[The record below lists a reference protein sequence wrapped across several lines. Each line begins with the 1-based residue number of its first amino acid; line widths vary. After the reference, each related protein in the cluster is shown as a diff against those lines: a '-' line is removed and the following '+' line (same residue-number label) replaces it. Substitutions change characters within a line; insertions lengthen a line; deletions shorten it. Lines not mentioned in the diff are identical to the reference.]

1 MSISILSFKTVCVPL
16 ILMVFLMTMGCTAT
30 PPKPE
35 ETIPVTSIP
44 PATTSPAPAPTS
56 DSGQSA
62 DNVQLSGN
70 VYGLSTDPLRGIDI
84 IVFSVSSPSQASAV
98 DLTRMEIVFSATG
111 SDPVTLTR
119 GLRSTTGTFT
129 AIRGGNTVT
138 TLHPGDLVEI
148 SFPVK
153 TVAGGSTVN
162 IELRPQGRAVVPITR
177 TVPAMI
183 SSTNVLE

>member
-1 MSISILSFKTVCVPL
+1 MSISILSIKTVCVSFIL
-16 ILMVFLMTMGCTAT
+16 ILFLMTPGCTTT
-30 PPKPE
+30 PTE
-35 ETIPVTSIP
+35 SEGTIPVTSIP
-44 PATTSPAPAPTS
+44 PATASPSPAPAS
-56 DSGQSA
+56 DPGQSA

-70 VYGLSTDPLRGIDI
+70 VYGLSSDPLQGIDI
-84 IVFSVSSPSQASAV
+84 ITFSVSLLSQASAV
-98 DLTRMEIVFSATG
+98 DLTGMEIVFSATG

-129 AIRGGNTVT
+129 ATRGGNTVT

-153 TVAGGSTVN
+153 TVAGGSSVT
-162 IELRPQGRAVVPITR
+162 IELRPHGKSVVPITR

-183 SSTNVLE
+183 FSTNVLE

>member
-1 MSISILSFKTVCVPL
+1 MSISTLSIKTVCVSFLL
-16 ILMVFLMTMGCTAT
+16 ILFLVTLGCTTT
-30 PPKPE
+30 PAE
-35 ETIPVTSIP
+35 SEGTITVTSIP
-44 PATTSPAPAPTS
+44 PATASPAPAPTS

-70 VYGLSTDPLRGIDI
+70 VYGLSSDPLQGVDI
-84 IVFSVSSPSQASAV
+84 ITFSVSLPSQASAV
-98 DLTRMEIVFSATG
+98 DLAGMEIVFSATG
-111 SDPVTLTR
+111 NAPVTITR
-119 GLRSTTGTFT
+119 GTRSTTGTFT
-129 AIRGGNTVT
+129 ATRGGNTVT